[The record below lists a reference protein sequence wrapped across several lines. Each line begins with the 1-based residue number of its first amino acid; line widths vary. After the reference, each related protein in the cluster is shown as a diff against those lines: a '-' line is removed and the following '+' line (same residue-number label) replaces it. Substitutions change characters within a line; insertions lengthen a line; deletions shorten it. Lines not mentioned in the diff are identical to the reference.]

1 MLVCTRYIFS
11 IYVSSSY
18 SSKEQATSIVLRQL
32 GQSKRDSHISKTST
46 EQEVL
51 SQFRGKVAY
60 SPEYLHLKT

>member
-1 MLVCTRYIFS
+1 MLVCTMYIFS

-60 SPEYLHLKT
+60 SPEYLHPKT